1 MVSFADAR
9 RWKPEGL
16 ESVHRELGKRRDNL
30 ISLQDELNGAKNP
43 EGWSGQAADNSARQH
58 TKLMDDMRSLVAEV
72 ATVRVA
78 VAAAADDV
86 AKLKQQIQQAD
97 HEAQAHGFEITEEG
111 GIRDVKPPQDVPQDQ
126 LEAVK
131 QQRLHVRDKLV
142 ETIEKILDEAER
154 TDAELAKALTAAEQD
169 KIQPGRGGSLADAAN
184 TEAIK
189 SLAESAGK
197 PEDDTPKAAA
207 EWWKSLSDEQRAALR
222 ENPPAWLGNRD
233 GIPAVVRDEAN
244 RGRIDD
250 ERKSLQDERA
260 KLEQGGVSEDEQE
273 KLQQVNDKL
282 KSLDEVEEVIAKE
295 NPPRQ
300 LLVLDSSGERMKAA
314 VAVGNVDT
322 ADHVSVFTPGY
333 KTTVQDY
340 LGIYD
345 SKMQELVKESTDELN
360 RHGKDGSV
368 AAVAWLGYDAP
379 QKSENMDVFGDS
391 VISSNSAQE
400 GGEKLNN
407 FYKGINESR
416 DTDPHL
422 TAIGHSYGSTTTG
435 YALQAGGHGVDDAII
450 FGSPGIGTN
459 DIEDLHVPEGHAY
472 RLEAKDDHIADFARF
487 GGDPSHMD
495 GFKDLSTEKSA
506 EGKGVT
512 GHGQYIDPDTTAQH
526 NMASVVAGMPEN
538 TVAGKSDDIG
548 DVISYLPHQ
557 AQEFGSAVYDLGEK
571 AVSGVKDFG
580 EKAVSGAKDL
590 GEKAVSGVKDLFS

>member
-1 MVSFADAR
+1 MVSFADVR

-16 ESVHRELGKRRDNL
+16 DSAHNELGKRRDNL
-30 ISLQDELNGAKNP
+30 IGLQDELDGAKNP
-43 EGWSGQAADNSARQH
+43 EGWSGQAADNSAQQH
-58 TKLMDDMRSLVAEV
+58 TKLMDGMRSLVAEV

-86 AKLKQQIQQAD
+86 AKIKQQIQQAD
-97 HEAQAHGFEITEEG
+97 HEAQANGFEITEEG
-111 GIRDVKPPQDVPQDQ
+111 GIRDVKPPQDVPEDQ

-131 QQRLHVRDKLV
+131 QQRLQVRDKLV

-184 TEAIK
+184 TEAIN
-189 SLAESAGK
+189 SLVESAGK
-197 PEDDTPKAAA
+197 PKDDSPKAAA
-207 EWWKSLSDEQRAALR
+207 EWWKSLSDEQRAALQ

-233 GIPAVVRDEAN
+233 GIPAEVRDEAN

-250 ERKSLQDERA
+250 ERKSLQEEKA
-260 KLEQGGVSEDEQE
+260 KLEQGGVSEDEKE

-282 KSLDEVEEVIAKE
+282 KSLDKVEEVIAKE
-295 NPPRQ
+295 DPPRQ

-322 ADHVSVFTPGY
+322 ADHVSVYTPGY
-333 KTTVQDY
+333 TTTVDKS
-340 LGIYD
+340 LANYD
-345 SKMQELVKESTDELN
+345 SKMQDLVNESTNELK
-360 RHGKDGSV
+360 RHGKDESV
-368 AAVAWLGYDAP
+368 AAVAWLGYEAP
-379 QKSENMDVFGDS
+379 QESENLDVFGDS
-391 VISSNSAQE
+391 VVSSNSAQE

-435 YALQAGGHGVDDAII
+435 YALQGGGHGVDDAII
-450 FGSPGIGTN
+450 FGSPGVGTN

-472 RLEAKDDHIADFARF
+472 RLEAKDDPVADFARF

-512 GHGQYIDPDTTAQH
+512 GHSDYMDSETTSQH

-538 TVAGKSDDIG
+538 TVAGKTNGVG
-548 DVISYLPHQ
+548 DVLSYVPHQ
-557 AQEFGSAVYDLGEK
+557 TQEAGSAVYD
-571 AVSGVKDFG
+571 FG
-580 EKAVSGAKDL
+580 EKTVSGAKDL
-590 GEKAVSGVKDLFS
+590 GEKAWSETKDLGEQAWSGAKDFFS